1 MVNTPLDFKYIY
13 KRERYL
19 EKKIGLHESS
29 GIPDLSKV
37 SDAQYKSR
45 VESYVKNSS
54 SFKDILNLMET
65 LYRDDKFELLEST
78 AQVMINEI
86 IPTVEGKYLDACI
99 NDINQANIGIVNNN
113 RLIETAKMYKSI
125 DRINRNHRNLTK
137 RFGFENFNH
146 LSNRK
151 KCFNICEKVCAYNLS
166 PFIKFNIALEEI
178 AYMGFVNGNR
188 MPDSEMVKNVLE
200 YFLMIGE
207 NSNEDIKSY
216 RKAISSS
223 KVIKEGADEEVKYI
237 YGSKSYNDFEKSMNE
252 WFMNTN
258 KNINGL
264 IEIARNNYSDINSLN
279 KVLNTIK
286 EFTYIN
292 ELEFNPMDIF
302 KEFKSLSA
310 KEAENIV
317 SIITENNISNTEDLV
332 YNLRCIWESE
342 INDSVYDDGT
352 ETPETFTSDEIDKF
366 KMRNLISD
374 AKSTGDFL
382 SQLEK
387 SYMKNMIS
395 ITKIRNID
403 SDVNRINENNF
414 LDYIDCNGYI
424 DIKLESYSYKGC
436 SIDEANAILN
446 STVNCMNN
454 ALYGRDSRVFYTIG
468 ENSFDIS
475 IRTKYKVITSLEQ
488 DMRKGFTE
496 SDVNTL
502 SNIVSYAKAIETIS
516 ESTPIYDIAN
526 KLNDRYY
533 AATVSYKEVA
543 LIADIL
549 NPYTESGNSIVED
562 FVELC
567 REEAN
572 KDYDKMKKVLM
583 NIKEESFNPYE
594 DHATRLKFCAE
605 VMGIT
610 EAAEDDEDKNEKDK
624 SSNKSNSS
632 NDSAAKKNI
641 NSLNDAKLAWQGIK
655 SKLKGL
661 SAKEQEMS
669 NDLDI
674 EFNHLMK
681 TLGSAFSTNH
691 REEIITGEVN
701 RSLSKAIKIG
711 IGLAGAGLAIGKIFS
726 LGAATPVLPIIAAVA
741 MFAKSKF
748 SSLKEKKMI
757 LDEIDIELKVL
768 DREIN
773 RAEQSGST
781 KKYRQLLTIQKNLMR
796 KRQEIYY
803 GLAKKG
809 KRIPMQATA
818 GLRERE

>member
-1 MVNTPLDFKYIY
+1 
-13 KRERYL
+13 
-19 EKKIGLHESS
+19 
-29 GIPDLSKV
+29 
-37 SDAQYKSR
+37 
-45 VESYVKNSS
+45 
-54 SFKDILNLMET
+54 
-65 LYRDDKFELLEST
+65 
-78 AQVMINEI
+78 
-86 IPTVEGKYLDACI
+86 
-99 NDINQANIGIVNNN
+99 
-113 RLIETAKMYKSI
+113 
-125 DRINRNHRNLTK
+125 
-137 RFGFENFNH
+137 
-146 LSNRK
+146 
-151 KCFNICEKVCAYNLS
+151 
-166 PFIKFNIALEEI
+166 
-178 AYMGFVNGNR
+178 
-188 MPDSEMVKNVLE
+188 
-200 YFLMIGE
+200 
-207 NSNEDIKSY
+207 
-216 RKAISSS
+216 
-223 KVIKEGADEEVKYI
+223 
-237 YGSKSYNDFEKSMNE
+237 
-252 WFMNTN
+252 
-258 KNINGL
+258 
-264 IEIARNNYSDINSLN
+264 
-279 KVLNTIK
+279 
-286 EFTYIN
+286 
-292 ELEFNPMDIF
+292 
-302 KEFKSLSA
+302 
-310 KEAENIV
+310 
-317 SIITENNISNTEDLV
+317 
-332 YNLRCIWESE
+332 
-342 INDSVYDDGT
+342 
-352 ETPETFTSDEIDKF
+352 
-366 KMRNLISD
+366 
-374 AKSTGDFL
+374 
-382 SQLEK
+382 
-387 SYMKNMIS
+387 
-395 ITKIRNID
+395 
-403 SDVNRINENNF
+403 
-414 LDYIDCNGYI
+414 
-424 DIKLESYSYKGC
+424 
-436 SIDEANAILN
+436 
-446 STVNCMNN
+446 MNN

-475 IRTKYKVITSLEQ
+475 IRTKYKVITSLKQ

-496 SDVNTL
+496 SDVNIL
-502 SNIVSYAKAIETIS
+502 SNIVSYVKAIETIS

-572 KDYDKMKKVLM
+572 KDYDKMKRVLM
-583 NIKEESFNPYE
+583 NIKEVSFNPYE

-669 NDLDI
+669 NDLDV